1 MRRLRQEAPHRTVHL
16 TATFRSGPAVE
27 VTHKGE
33 RRAESDRRVG
43 CGDCGH
49 RPRGWPRWGLR
60 SGSREGRTCR
70 TEAHGRGVRCP
81 QTAHHVQLRRRGDP
95 PCPGL
100 FYKTKAQTETAVL
113 CALLE
118 VRQPRDSFS
127 FLVEEEKHEASRFPL
142 QENTAPRGLC
152 PTDTGAVGSARGWC
166 PEPEPRVIRREARE

>member
-1 MRRLRQEAPHRTVHL
+1 MGTVAIAPEGGRGWG
-16 TATFRSGPAVE
+16 SEVE
-27 VTHKGE
+27 VGRGAPAGQRPTG
-33 RRAESDRRVG
+33 VG
-43 CGDCGH
+43 SGVPKRPTTCSCEDEGDC
-49 RPRGWPRWGLR
+49 L
-60 SGSREGRTCR
+60 ED
-70 TEAHGRGVRCP
+70 EA
-81 QTAHHVQLRRRGDP
+81 TP
-95 PCPGL
+95 PCPDL
-100 FYKTKAQTETAVL
+100 SYKTKAQTETAVL